1 MHALAIQ
8 QVYSNEDLKKAWNP
22 LLKKIVVTKLSE
34 YDSTSNA
41 YHRTLALALELF
53 EIDNPGIFKKYTG
66 QEEPS
71 FLLKA
76 FHSAK

>member
-1 MHALAIQ
+1 MIG
-8 QVYSNEDLKKAWNP
+8 
-22 LLKKIVVTKLSE
+22 VTKLSE
-34 YDSTSNA
+34 YDSKSNA